1 MQIELSEK
9 NERLKTVELNN
20 KELQKNEADLFKCLE
35 DKAVLEIIEN
45 EKNST
50 EKLSREELLG
60 NVTSLT
66 RELEEL
72 RGKLREMNVT
82 RAELGRTIVGLRAR
96 VESYSQFDRSMAE
109 KAYSDNNAVEE
120 EAKVMGN
127 NGINGINGTVNGNST
142 DIGHKTKLSSK
153 NDDS

>member
-9 NERLKTVELNN
+9 NERLKTVEMNN

-72 RGKLREMNVT
+72 REKMREMNVT
-82 RAELGRTIVGLRAR
+82 RAELGRTIVSLRAR
-96 VESYSQFDRSMAE
+96 VESYSQFDRNMAE
-109 KAYSDNNAVEE
+109 KAYSDNTAVEE
-120 EAKVMGN
+120 EAKVVGN
-127 NGINGINGTVNGNST
+127 NGTVKGNST
-142 DIGHKTKLSSK
+142 DVVHKTNLSSK

>member
-9 NERLKTVELNN
+9 NERLKTVEMNN

-96 VESYSQFDRSMAE
+96 V
-109 KAYSDNNAVEE
+109 
-120 EAKVMGN
+120 
-127 NGINGINGTVNGNST
+127 
-142 DIGHKTKLSSK
+142 
-153 NDDS
+153 

>member
-9 NERLKTVELNN
+9 NERLKTVEMNN

-50 EKLSREELLG
+50 EKVSREELLG

-82 RAELGRTIVGLRAR
+82 RAELGRTIVSLRAR
-96 VESYSQFDRSMAE
+96 VESYSQFDRNMAE
-109 KAYSDNNAVEE
+109 KAYSDNTALEE
-120 EAKVMGN
+120 EPKVVGN
-127 NGINGINGTVNGNST
+127 NGTVKENST
-142 DIGHKTKLSSK
+142 DVVHKTNLSSK

>member
-9 NERLKTVELNN
+9 NERLKTVEMNN

-50 EKLSREELLG
+50 EKVSREELLG

-72 RGKLREMNVT
+72 REKMREMNMT

-96 VESYSQFDRSMAE
+96 VESYSQWDRNMAE
-109 KAYSDNNAVEE
+109 KAYSDNTAVEE
-120 EAKVMGN
+120 PAGSECCKEGAGVGRAEGPKGAVQWQQN
-127 NGINGINGTVNGNST
+127 RFRPYRI
-142 DIGHKTKLSSK
+142 
-153 NDDS
+153 

>member
-1 MQIELSEK
+1 MSEK

-72 RGKLREMNVT
+72 RGKMREMNVT

-96 VESYSQFDRSMAE
+96 VESYSQWDRSMAE

-120 EAKVMGN
+120 EAKVVGN
-127 NGINGINGTVNGNST
+127 NGTVKGNST
-142 DIGHKTKLSSK
+142 DVVHETKLSSK

>member
-50 EKLSREELLG
+50 EKVSREELLG

-72 RGKLREMNVT
+72 RGKLRELNVT

-96 VESYSQFDRSMAE
+96 VESYSQFDRNMAE

-120 EAKVMGN
+120 EVKVVGN
-127 NGINGINGTVNGNST
+127 NGTVKGNST